1 MVGKTHRKYAF
12 WGRRF
17 KAVHGVF
24 KVVPHLVIGAFLF
37 SLCYSCTTNKKAGD
51 SPFSPIT
58 SDNMDMKNKQQ
69 VIDRDSLPQ
78 NEAEWSRVLDPE
90 SFYVLR
96 KKGTE
101 RPYTGVYNQHWEG
114 GTYIC
119 KACKSPL
126 FRSETKFDAGCGW
139 PSFFNVLESK
149 AVTLHKDHSHGMIR
163 TEVLCAHCEG
173 HLGHVFDDG
182 PAPTGLRYCINS
194 VSMEFISDRE
204 NK

>member
-1 MVGKTHRKYAF
+1 MFRVVFRKISF
-12 WGRRF
+12 WECRTTAAYRKGME
-17 KAVHGVF
+17 VH
-24 KVVPHLVIGAFLF
+24 LLLITAFLF
-37 SLCYSCTTNKKAGD
+37 SLCFSCTTNKKAGD
-51 SPFSPIT
+51 TPFLPST
-58 SDNMDMKNKQQ
+58 AVNMDMKNKQQ

-114 GTYIC
+114 GTYMC

-139 PSFFNVLESK
+139 PSFFNVLDSK
-149 AVTLHKDHSHGMIR
+149 AVTLKKDHSHGMIR

-194 VSMEFISDRE
+194 VSMEFIPDRE